1 MPEPTVRVTFP
12 RFETIYELQ
21 ARGLRIGK
29 TVGSHWDPVETASR
43 AKKYD
48 PEAFAV
54 LFDEFFEKIRRF
66 AYFHTG
72 DPHLADDLAA
82 EVFSQALE
90 SIASFKDR
98 GGTIGPWLFGI
109 ARNVV
114 ASHFRASGAK
124 QTVQLD
130 EGIRSP
136 EAEGPEQRAL
146 ENLSCEE
153 GPEQRALENLS
164 CEELYEA
171 LATLPED
178 QRAIVILR
186 FIEGY
191 DVKTV
196 ASIVNKRPGAVRTS
210 QHRAIAALRKR
221 FEDIGRNDEGGE
233 IEASTG

>member
-153 GPEQRALENLS
+153 
-164 CEELYEA
+164 LYEA